1 MKFKIRVFPL
11 MKRVNV
17 ARESKVSNVFR
28 YVFRCVAETLRST
41 CQKYSN
47 RDNFPPALG
56 NDVHRYALL
65 SHFASLR
72 FRLLMKL
79 PNDN

>member
-1 MKFKIRVFPL
+1 

-17 ARESKVSNVFR
+17 ARETKVSNVFR
-28 YVFRCVAETLRST
+28 YVFRCATAVAETLRST

-47 RDNFPPALG
+47 RDNFPPALE